1 VLLGGV
7 YQNDPFADLMLDD
20 EPARD
25 SAARTRG
32 HGTWQGD
39 APRGEGTDRVAAN
52 PAAMNPSSEPSRGG
66 QAPALGGEPQRTL
79 AMRFGSA
86 SGPFSQ
92 APSAGA
98 AQVATSDSMSRRF
111 APAPSVDKPLVPT
124 HDTVEIPP
132 SVSGAVG
139 AAARAALSARRA
151 APTPASALPV
161 VDGPGTDTIEV
172 TDGHAADVLRDYIVG
187 RSEMP
192 AARPAPRPEGAPH
205 ADAGRSAPRS
215 GAARDGAPSERPSG
229 DATREVTGASAAD
242 LLKRYLAD
250 VGEDS

>member
-1 VLLGGV
+1 
-7 YQNDPFADLMLDD
+7 
-20 EPARD
+20 
-25 SAARTRG
+25 
-32 HGTWQGD
+32 
-39 APRGEGTDRVAAN
+39 
-52 PAAMNPSSEPSRGG
+52 
-66 QAPALGGEPQRTL
+66 
-79 AMRFGSA
+79 MRFGSA
-86 SGPFSQ
+86 SGPFAQ
-92 APSAGA
+92 APSAA
-98 AQVATSDSMSRRF
+98 TPPVASSDSMSRRF
-111 APAPSVDKPLVPT
+111 SPAPSVDKPLLPT

-161 VDGPGTDTIEV
+161 VDGPGTDTVEV

-192 AARPAPRPEGAPH
+192 EMRSVAAPEPAVPST
-205 ADAGRSAPRS
+205 DAGRPGPSPAPTRTRGS
-215 GAARDGAPSERPSG
+215 SERPSG